1 MKMSRRENGM
11 SQSLRVGMIAD
22 FAPDCP
28 SYVATNNALDHAA
41 KPLDVTVEPTWL
53 PTRSLDNE
61 LSELRKLDALCAP
74 GGMYDNTDG
83 ALRAIRFAREEGWP
97 FIGT

>member
-1 MKMSRRENGM
+1 MN
-11 SQSLRVGMIAD
+11 QSLRVGIIGD
-22 FAPDCP
+22 FDPDHP
-28 SYVATNNALDHAA
+28 SYIATNKALGHAA
-41 KPLDVTVEPTWL
+41 RPMAVTVEPTWL

-61 LSELRKLDALCAP
+61 FSELEHFDALCAP
-74 GGMYDNTDG
+74 GGLYDSVDG